1 MLETI
6 LAIGWTGLF
15 EILVLTIAF
24 YYIFLFFRGTRGA
37 QVLIGMLLL
46 IAILLTMTY
55 LLNLSQ
61 LNWLLR
67 RLSVYIAAGFVI
79 IFQPEIRRALAELG
93 RQPVFTSSTDKRTI
107 IDSVVQAVTHLAD
120 HKVGALIA
128 IEREIGTRG
137 VRDSGIPIDAP
148 VIPELLSTIFYPH
161 TPLHDGGVVI
171 HAGRITAASCVFP
184 LSQRLEL
191 HKNIGTRHRAAVGL
205 SEETDAVVIV
215 VSEETGAISVSYRG
229 RLSRGLD
236 GERLRRFLTA
246 LLKGSQEDN
255 VWRRMQEQLDLTPE
269 GIAKSESRGNKEVAH
284 AS

>member
-1 MLETI
+1 MLDSI
-6 LAIGWTGLF
+6 LVIGWTGLF
-15 EILVLTIAF
+15 EIILLTIAF

-46 IAILLTMTY
+46 IAVLLTMTY

-93 RQPVFTSSTDKRTI
+93 RQPVFSSSSDKRSV

-137 VRDSGIPIDAP
+137 VRDSGVQIDAP

-171 HAGRITAASCVFP
+171 HGGRITAASCVFP

-236 GERLRRFLTA
+236 GERLRRFLNA

-269 GIAKSESRGNKEVAH
+269 GIAKSESRANKEAPH